1 MRCKL
6 SNLGSHNDEDIL
18 KFDEELETPSS
29 AIIENYVNVI
39 RKKSEICSAAEH
51 FSRYG
56 QTSKN
61 RIVKAASDR
70 KF

>member
-1 MRCKL
+1 MG
-6 SNLGSHNDEDIL
+6 NHNDEDIL
-18 KFDEELETPSS
+18 KFDEELETTSR
-29 AIIENYVNVI
+29 AIIENYANVI
-39 RKKSEICSAAEH
+39 PKKSEIYSAAEH

-70 KF
+70 KI